1 MANSIK
7 TPLWT
12 GSFIAICLAHF
23 VMTMGFHACMPMFPL
38 FLADRFHLAGIGVG
52 IIVASYTASAII
64 TRPPTGFCLDRFGR
78 RGIYLSSYCLFA
90 LVYLLY
96 PLAEAPYAVAL
107 VRFTHGAFWGVTM
120 GAANTAAID
129 LLPAQRRGEGI
140 GYFGLTM
147 VLGMSVGPALGTYV
161 TEWMGYNFLFRSTAV
176 LTLGG
181 FLFLLQIRFP
191 TIPRRMQPFSLHSL
205 LERSS
210 IPISLST
217 LVFCIAFSVFMNY
230 AAMFARTLPDASP
243 GMYYLCMAF
252 GTAVTRLISGRR
264 FDQAGPGVIIN
275 YGYGLLIVGCIA
287 LAVAQGSI
295 LFTIGGFLV
304 GLGNGI
310 TIPVFQ
316 AMINAL
322 VPPERRGAANATQMT
337 AFDLGICIG
346 LLSTSH
352 VQSLVGW
359 PMTFL
364 ILTGCIFTS
373 ACIFHFSAFP
383 KYRKA
388 ISPKSGTASV

>member
-1 MANSIK
+1 MADSSK
-7 TPLWT
+7 PRLWT
-12 GSFIAICLAHF
+12 ASFIAICLAHF
-23 VMTMGFHACMPMFPL
+23 VMTVGFHACMPMFPL
-38 FLADRFHLAGIGVG
+38 FLADRFHLAGISIGL
-52 IIVASYTASAII
+52 IVASYTASAIM
-64 TRPPTGFCLDRFGR
+64 TRPPTGYCLDRFGR

-161 TEWMGYNFLFRSTAV
+161 TDWRGYDFLFRSTAA
-176 LTLGG
+176 LSLGG
-181 FLFLLQIRFP
+181 FLFLLLIRFP
-191 TIPRRMQPFSLHSL
+191 SIPRRTQPFSPDSL

-210 IPISLST
+210 LPVSMAT
-217 LVFCIAFSVFMNY
+217 LIFCIAFSVFMNY

-243 GMYYLCMAF
+243 GVYYLCMAF

-275 YGYGLLIVGCIA
+275 YGYGLLIAGCVILA
-287 LAVAQGSI
+287 LAEGAV
-295 LFTIGGFLV
+295 LFTFGGFLV

-337 AFDLGICIG
+337 AFDLGICVG

-359 PMTFL
+359 PVTFL
-364 ILTGCIFTS
+364 ILAGCILAS
-373 ACIFHFSAFP
+373 ACIFHFLAFP
-383 KYRKA
+383 KYQRA
-388 ISPKSGTASV
+388 ISLKY